1 MKKGLLNEIKAMN
14 KIAGTQL
21 TKKQEISI
29 IRERLE
35 QLNEASAYYTFLS
48 GREAIQSDPLNSIKD
63 ITKDGMD
70 PDDVKNV
77 GDCYVTKVGSYTVYV
92 ITSAK
97 SKRDKWCVI
106 TPFDKKLSNDEF
118 SYDICMKAVQS
129 TGKKISFEDLLKK

>member
-1 MKKGLLNEIKAMN
+1 MKNLLNEIKAMN

-21 TKKQEISI
+21 TKEQEIAI

-35 QLNEASAYYTFLS
+35 QLNEAAAFYTFLS
-48 GREAIQSDPLNSIKD
+48 GKEAIQSDPLNSVKD

-70 PDDVKNV
+70 PDDIKNV
-77 GDCYVTKVGSYTVYV
+77 GDCYVTKVGNYTVYV

-106 TPFDKKLSNDEF
+106 TPFDTKLKNTKF
-118 SYDICMKAVQS
+118 SYDICMKAIQS
-129 TGKKISFEDLLKK
+129 SGKKISFEDLLKK